1 MMKRPII
8 MAIALAFSMSLA
20 ACGSNAPV
28 LSENNISSQ
37 QTSSPAQSTED
48 LAPEMIAGTLYA
60 VYSEDGVRIPFL
72 RRGATALFLCRT
84 IRENMGKLDVFY
96 SLGGN
101 GDNMNDLGLDLDF
114 KPGIAYNKMKD
125 SRVLG

>member
-1 MMKRPII
+1 MKRPII

-60 VYSEDGVRIPFL
+60 VIVKMKSEFHFYDEEQRRFSCAAPFGRIWGSSMYFTVL
-72 RRGATALFLCRT
+72 AATAIT
-84 IRENMGKLDVFY
+84 
-96 SLGGN
+96 
-101 GDNMNDLGLDLDF
+101 
-114 KPGIAYNKMKD
+114 
-125 SRVLG
+125 

>member
-1 MMKRPII
+1 
-8 MAIALAFSMSLA
+8 
-20 ACGSNAPV
+20 
-28 LSENNISSQ
+28 
-37 QTSSPAQSTED
+37 
-48 LAPEMIAGTLYA
+48 
-60 VYSEDGVRIPFL
+60 
-72 RRGATALFLCRT
+72 
-84 IRENMGKLDVFY
+84 MGKLDVFY

>member
-1 MMKRPII
+1 
-8 MAIALAFSMSLA
+8 
-20 ACGSNAPV
+20 
-28 LSENNISSQ
+28 
-37 QTSSPAQSTED
+37 
-48 LAPEMIAGTLYA
+48 MIAGTLYA
-60 VYSEDGVRIPFL
+60 VYSEDEVRIPFL